1 MTPPISILPFII
13 AHFQRL
19 ANIPTTELSV
29 FSNHSR
35 YTNSNDDVG
44 GDVVELLANKPL
56 LLALACVFI
65 AQLLKVPIHYALT
78 RKFDLSLLNSTGGMP
93 SSHSAAVCALA
104 TAIGFEHGLDS
115 GLFAVAAMFAVIVMY
130 DASHVRYEAGQHA
143 ASINDLYNQVAQLFD
158 DLRTVNDAT
167 RDAVIRE
174 DLKTLL
180 GHKKS
185 EVYAGCLTGVLVST
199 LFYTLF

>member
-1 MTPPISILPFII
+1 MHRLSNISVTESFI
-13 AHFQRL
+13 FCSR
-19 ANIPTTELSV
+19 
-29 FSNHSR
+29 SR
-35 YTNSNDDVG
+35 YTIGNDDVG

-78 RKFDLSLLNSTGGMP
+78 RKFDVSLFNSTGGMP
-93 SSHSAAVCALA
+93 SSHSASVCALA

-115 GLFAVAAMFAVIVMY
+115 GMFAIAAMFAIIVMY

-143 ASINDLYNQVAQLFD
+143 ASINELYNQVAQLFD
-158 DLRTVNDAT
+158 DLRSVNDAT

-185 EVYAGCLTGVLVST
+185 EVYAGCLTGILVST

>member
-1 MTPPISILPFII
+1 M
-13 AHFQRL
+13 
-19 ANIPTTELSV
+19 
-29 FSNHSR
+29 
-35 YTNSNDDVG
+35 YNDVIFG
-44 GDVVELLANKPL
+44 GDKMGLLTNKPL

-104 TAIGFEHGLDS
+104 TAIAFEYGLGS
-115 GLFAVAAMFAVIVMY
+115 PIFAIAAMFAIIVMY
-130 DASHVRYEAGQHA
+130 DATHVRYEAGQHA
-143 ASINDLYNQVAQLFD
+143 ASINDLYKQVSQLFD
-158 DLRTVNDAT
+158 DLRTVNDET
-167 RDAVIRE
+167 RDAVIRD

-185 EVYAGCLTGVLVST
+185 EVYAGCVTGITVST
-199 LFYTLF
+199 LFYTVIL